1 MATNKAAAAAAAV
14 MEEWICEDNDD
25 VSDDDDVD
33 FVGVSLSVGNRE
45 MMLEGLMLRTT
56 V

>member
-14 MEEWICEDNDD
+14 MEEWICEDND
-25 VSDDDDVD
+25 VSEDDDVD